1 LHWKDTLPEWYIQKY
16 GYQPCINIGTSGHVD
31 HGKTTLIESITG
43 VWTSGHSEELRR
55 GITIKVG
62 YADAAFYKC
71 PNCEPPSNYSVQPK
85 CSLCNSDAELS
96 RVVSFVD
103 SPGHE
108 SLMANMLSGGALM
121 DGAILVIAANEK
133 VPQPQTREHLLALQ
147 VLGIKN
153 IVIVQNKV
161 DLTER
166 EKAIENYNQILDF
179 VNGSVAEKAPII
191 PISAQHKI
199 NIDVLIE
206 NIEKYIPTPERIN
219 NQTGIMHILRSFDIN
234 KPGTPIKNIK
244 GGALGGALIQGEF
257 ETGSEIEILPGIYNE
272 KKNRYE
278 PIYSKIASLATGAG
292 IVDKVKPGGLVAIG
306 SKLDPSFIKS
316 DSLIGSVIG
325 KPNTLPETVDEI
337 PIDINL
343 FDTAVGTQDLV
354 KVEPIK
360 TKENLRLNIGT
371 AVTTGT
377 VTNSKNQRIEIK
389 IKKPVCL
396 MPKSKVAISRRIADR
411 WRLIGAGTTV

>member
-1 LHWKDTLPEWYIQKY
+1 
-16 GYQPCINIGTSGHVD
+16 
-31 HGKTTLIESITG
+31 
-43 VWTSGHSEELRR
+43 
-55 GITIKVG
+55 
-62 YADAAFYKC
+62 
-71 PNCEPPSNYSVQPK
+71 
-85 CSLCNSDAELS
+85 
-96 RVVSFVD
+96 
-103 SPGHE
+103 
-108 SLMANMLSGGALM
+108 LMANMLSGGALM

-161 DLTER
+161 DLTEK
-166 EKAIENYNQILDF
+166 EKALENYNQIIEF
-179 VNGSVAEKAPII
+179 VSGSVAEKAPII

-206 NIEKYIPTPERIN
+206 SIEKYIPTPERN
-219 NQTGIMHILRSFDIN
+219 NNETGIMHILRSFDIN

-257 ETGSEIEILPGIYNE
+257 ESGSEIEILPGIYNE
-272 KKNRYE
+272 KKNKYE
-278 PIYSKIASLATGAG
+278 PILTKIASLATGAG

-325 KPNTLPETVDEI
+325 KPDTLPGTVDEI
-337 PIDINL
+337 TIDINL
-343 FDTAVGTQDLV
+343 FDTAVGTQDMV
-354 KVEPIK
+354 KVDPIK

-371 AVTTGT
+371 AVTTGS